1 MEWFIKKGAT
11 LPTLK
16 LNIFKD
22 GRSDYNRSMKDLNQ
36 DDIFFSMVNT
46 ETDIPRITSRPA
58 GVMEKP
64 NIDPT
69 LEPDYY
75 VYYQFTPFDTKV
87 VGRYKAQFLIRN
99 QTGVLVLP
107 LNDELYI
114 NVTDSFIIDD
124 LPYVSCYVVDFPC
137 CVGSGGVN
145 PGPGPGPFP
154 TTTTTTIIPYTTTS
168 TTSIPYTT
176 TSTTLGPEPTAYTE
190 WVISF
195 GTPSST
201 NACSESGEY
210 VTAYTPVMSAL
221 TIGQTLW
228 ATPEFNTYAFGT
240 NGSWFKILKRNGL
253 SYSPNTVIYVGQYSL
268 LFGNYTQ
275 VIYSHECGT
284 SFPCKCFTYTKT
296 QNNVFNS
303 LYVNCNGNI
312 VGITLPFNGSQTFCA
327 AFTQPYDY
335 ISVTGGNN
343 NCVGGIC
350 P

>member
-1 MEWFIKKGAT
+1 MEWFIRKNAT
-11 LPTLK
+11 LPVLK
-16 LNIFKD
+16 INVIKD
-22 GRSDYNRSMKDLNQ
+22 GRSDYDRSMRYLQ
-36 DDIFFSMVNT
+36 DTDIFFSMVDT
-46 ETDIPRITSRPA
+46 KTGIPKITSRPA
-58 GVMEKP
+58 GLIKKESLNT
-64 NIDPT
+64 NIDT
-69 LEPDYY
+69 EYY
-75 VYYQFTPFDTKV
+75 VYYQFSPFDTKKV
-87 VGRYKAQFLIRN
+87 ARYKGQFLFRN
-99 QTGVLVLP
+99 ETGILTLP
-107 LNDELYI
+107 LSQDIFI
-114 NVTDSFIIDD
+114 NVIDSFVIDD
-124 LPYVSCYVVDFPC
+124 AEYQSCYVVDYPC
-137 CVGSGGVN
+137 CFGGIL
-145 PGPGPGPFP
+145 PTPPTPL
-154 TTTTTTIIPYTTTS
+154 TTTTTYYPLTTT
-168 TTSIPYTT
+168 TTYYPVTT
-176 TSTTLGPEPTAYTE
+176 TTTTLGPEPTSYTE

-195 GTPSST
+195 GVPSST

-240 NGSWFKILKRNGL
+240 NGSWFRILKRNGL

-343 NCVGGIC
+343 NCVGGVC